1 MATIR
6 QRTDQLHSG
15 MAYNLVRRAQASIAS
30 YRHFEQGD
38 LAKYLERDA
47 FGTLAQ
53 RLAEYYFSKS
63 RDLAIFGQVLEL
75 YRVLLVMAPILQRL
89 PLSAHFD
96 WHRGHILGWFR
107 RNATGRVQRFY
118 FQDRCVEMGYQPGLL
133 EANLETLGIYDG
145 GMVAILLDLYRRHA
159 GGVTLKDR
167 LAHQLFDPILLSGA
181 KSGFEL
187 RIASGL
193 YRLEHSNFAHAL
205 DLRKESASV
214 LEYVIQ
220 SVENRGGWHL
230 EIQLS
235 EARQAKFRE
244 DVKRILHSTAA
255 PMRKVVLVENC
266 IRDFLETAKWARSA
280 RLQMDELR
288 HWLGNKLRPLAA
300 TLPEANHLPARLT
313 TLWFQRVDSRL
324 YVKEPNFFLDPK
336 KIEEKTYIVFFSPFR
351 EVMS

>member
-6 QRTDQLHSG
+6 QRTEQLHVG
-15 MAYNLVRRAQASIAS
+15 MAYHLVRRAQAAIAA
-30 YRHFEQGD
+30 YRHFGQGD
-38 LAKYLERDA
+38 LSKYLERDA

-53 RLAEYYFSKS
+53 RIAEYFFSKS
-63 RDLAIFGQVLEL
+63 RNLAIFGQVLEL

-96 WHRGHILGWFR
+96 WHLGHILGWFR

-118 FQDRCVEMGYQPGLL
+118 FQNRCLEMGYQPGLL
-133 EANLETLGIYDG
+133 EANLETLGIHDG

-167 LAHQLFDPILLSGA
+167 LAHQLFDPILMSGA
-181 KSGFEL
+181 KSGYEL

-193 YRLEHSNFAHAL
+193 YRLEKSHFEHAI
-205 DLRKESASV
+205 DLRERSATV
-214 LEYVIQ
+214 LEFVIHT
-220 SVENRGGWHL
+220 VENRKGWHL

-235 EARQAKFRE
+235 EARLAKFRA
-244 DVKRILHSTAA
+244 DVKRILNSTAA
-255 PMRKVVLVENC
+255 PVRKVLLIEGC
-266 IRDFLETAKWARSA
+266 IRDFMETARWARSA
-280 RLQMDELR
+280 RPQMDELR
-288 HWLGNKLRPLAA
+288 RWLANKLRPLAA
-300 TLPEANHLPARLT
+300 TLPEANHLPGRLT
-313 TLWFQRVDSRL
+313 TLWFQRVDGKL

-336 KIEEKTYIVFFSPFR
+336 LIEEKTYIVFFSPFR